1 MEAVKGVADTQSEMH
16 LSRPDSDMVL
26 LHLSGNWRLQRTL
39 PSVAEVQRQL
49 EAGPPVQ
56 RLGFD
61 TQQLTSWDSGLV
73 TFLCGIVDLST
84 RHRITP
90 DQTGL
95 PGRGAALIGP
105 RHSGARAPGG
115 PSPSHAGS
123 HPGPDC
129 YGDDRHDDV
138 SGSHTRI
145 YWRRLRGLSEATA
158 WAGPFSPHRPGFAED
173 ALVSRKSRFRVPAGT
188 QEYRAIVAAMSQ
200 TIADLS
206 REIAEALRVLAT
218 PTASCEGI
226 WGSGVRREGTH
237 EISRLSALIIQWD
250 SASHPRRG
258 RSQEHDEYERNSVA
272 RGGAGTRRLSR
283 WR

>member
-95 PGRGAALIGP
+95 P
-105 RHSGARAPGG
+105 
-115 PSPSHAGS
+115 
-123 HPGPDC
+123 D
-129 YGDDRHDDV
+129 
-138 SGSHTRI
+138 
-145 YWRRLRGLSEATA
+145 
-158 WAGPFSPHRPGFAED
+158 
-173 ALVSRKSRFRVPAGT
+173 
-188 QEYRAIVAAMSQ
+188 
-200 TIADLS
+200 
-206 REIAEALRVLAT
+206 
-218 PTASCEGI
+218 
-226 WGSGVRREGTH
+226 GVRRLLALPTAVPERQGARRQATRDP
-237 EISRLSALIIQWD
+237 ILARIATATIATMTSAAAILGFIGD
-250 SASHPRRG
+250 AFVAFLKLLRG
-258 RSQEHDEYERNSVA
+258 QAHFHRIDLALLRMRS
-272 RGGAGTRRLSR
+272 
-283 WR
+283 

>member
-73 TFLCGIVDLST
+73 TFLCGIVDLCT
-84 RHRITP
+84 RHGITP

-95 PGRGAALIGP
+95 PGRGATLIGP

-115 PSPSHAGS
+115 RRQATRDPILARIATATIATMTSAAAILGFI
-123 HPGPDC
+123 
-129 YGDDRHDDV
+129 GDAFV
-138 SGSHTRI
+138 AFLKL
-145 YWRRLRGLSEATA
+145 LRGQAH
-158 WAGPFSPHRPGFAED
+158 FHRID
-173 ALVSRKSRFRVPAGT
+173 LAL
-188 QEYRAIVAAMSQ
+188 
-200 TIADLS
+200 
-206 REIAEALRVLAT
+206 LRM
-218 PTASCEGI
+218 
-226 WGSGVRREGTH
+226 
-237 EISRLSALIIQWD
+237 
-250 SASHPRRG
+250 
-258 RSQEHDEYERNSVA
+258 RS
-272 RGGAGTRRLSR
+272 
-283 WR
+283 